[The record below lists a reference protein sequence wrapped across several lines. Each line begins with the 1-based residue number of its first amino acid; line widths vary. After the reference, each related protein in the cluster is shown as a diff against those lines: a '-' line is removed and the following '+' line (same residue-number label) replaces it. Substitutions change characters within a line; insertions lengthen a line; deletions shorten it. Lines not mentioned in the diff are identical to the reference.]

1 MAEIP
6 NYIANQISIQ
16 NDDTQQTRLKR
27 VAAFLQ
33 PEGEP
38 LGFVDFNRLI
48 PMSESLNIYQD
59 FIEAYTLAGI
69 LDKDLSQIPKS
80 REEAFLQAKRDFNHA
95 VDPKEWELGKAAW
108 NNIQKYGAPT
118 WYEWSIEHWGTK
130 WNACECTPLNLE
142 ANAILFSTAWNG
154 VPKIMAALSRQ
165 FPEQRFRYQW
175 ADENIGYNVGEQ
187 IYENGR
193 VIQDFCPEPGS
204 KEAYELAAGIWDMNL
219 EEYGFHLSKDKTA
232 YEYRDPEEQV
242 SIPIKPAA
250 QKKKER
256 TRGDSR

>member
-1 MAEIP
+1 M
-6 NYIANQISIQ
+6 
-16 NDDTQQTRLKR
+16 
-27 VAAFLQ
+27 
-33 PEGEP
+33 
-38 LGFVDFNRLI
+38 
-48 PMSESLNIYQD
+48 
-59 FIEAYTLAGI
+59 
-69 LDKDLSQIPKS
+69 
-80 REEAFLQAKRDFNHA
+80 
-95 VDPKEWELGKAAW
+95 
-108 NNIQKYGAPT
+108 
-118 WYEWSIEHWGTK
+118 
-130 WNACECTPLNLE
+130 
-142 ANAILFSTAWNG
+142 
-154 VPKIMAALSRQ
+154 
-165 FPEQRFRYQW
+165 FRYQW
-175 ADENIGYNVGEQ
+175 EDENIGYNVGEQ